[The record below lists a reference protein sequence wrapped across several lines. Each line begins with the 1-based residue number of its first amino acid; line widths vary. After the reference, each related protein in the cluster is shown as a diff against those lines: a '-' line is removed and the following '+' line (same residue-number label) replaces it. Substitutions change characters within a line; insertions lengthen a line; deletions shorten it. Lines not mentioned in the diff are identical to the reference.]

1 MIKTRMEVIAS
12 RLDKLQCF
20 QSTSIRQQFIK
31 LAAVWGIWDPGTEKL
46 SVPFSKG
53 IAALLLDRG
62 VITTT
67 DDVKTIA
74 FEEPHDVA
82 VASIAQNL
90 VIDHA
95 IMWIEPK
102 LNSQSSWLP
111 AAAVTS
117 SGGKLHWWLTYE
129 LDLRMWNYQLQL
141 HRDQEIP
148 GDPGLTR
155 WRAAQGQVRRVK
167 S

>member
-1 MIKTRMEVIAS
+1 MEILAR

-20 QSTSIRQQFIK
+20 QSASIRQQFIK
-31 LAAVWGIWDPGTEKL
+31 LATVWGIWDPGTERL

-74 FEEPHDVA
+74 FDETHDVQ
-82 VASIAQNL
+82 VARIAQNL
-90 VIDHA
+90 VIEQA
-95 IMWIEPK
+95 ILWIEPR
-102 LNSQSSWLP
+102 LSSHSSWLP
-111 AAAVTS
+111 AAAIGS
-117 SGGKLHWWLTYE
+117 KGGKLNWWLTYE

-148 GDPGLTR
+148 GDPGLTG
-155 WRAAQGQVRRVK
+155 WRASHGQVRRVK